1 MRYFDENYRFVVPE
15 DSTPLET
22 SLCGLLAARSNPDSD
37 PRENAEHLLAT
48 AAAGAFYG
56 MDRLLDGVSFDWLHS
71 AAAAGREEGLEILK
85 KEMEAAQ
92 LSNLNFD
99 RDLRISDI
107 IPGWDDRDPNA
118 KNSVNCELLFRHA
131 LAERSLEVVDVFQFD
146 VRELV
151 RTIDREELAR
161 AERGGA
167 IPDLDAEED
176 PDYGPSL

>member
-85 KEMEAAQ
+85 KEIQNGFPLYM
-92 LSNLNFD
+92 SG
-99 RDLRISDI
+99 

-118 KNSVNCELLFRHA
+118 KNSVNRELLFRHA
-131 LAERSLEVVDVFQFD
+131 LAERSLEVVDVFQSD

-151 RTIDREELAR
+151 RTIDREELVR

-167 IPDLDAEED
+167 IPDLDGEED